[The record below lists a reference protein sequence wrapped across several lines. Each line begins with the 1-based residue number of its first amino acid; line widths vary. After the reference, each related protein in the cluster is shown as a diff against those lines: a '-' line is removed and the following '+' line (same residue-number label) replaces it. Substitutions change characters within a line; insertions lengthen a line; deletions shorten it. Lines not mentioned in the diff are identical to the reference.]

1 MIRELFLSD
10 FPLSSCVWQS
20 TIFIVVGLV
29 SSFILRH
36 RSARA
41 HQVLFLAMI
50 AAVIVPI
57 MSILVKH
64 YELGMFVA
72 EPVVTQ
78 SPAEDRATASDYGA
92 SGIILAEDIEH
103 KPGAIE
109 KDLPSAMA
117 GSESARFPWA
127 SIVLCGWIAA
137 SLILAT
143 RLLVTFVLGVRV
155 LGRALPLKC
164 GRIEQAAHLARAKL
178 GIDKDVKV
186 RSSWG
191 VRSPVIWCWRLRPI
205 LLVPSDAG
213 QFDNGVDWAGVL
225 CHELAH
231 WKRRDH
237 ISGLLTEL
245 VVCILPWH
253 PLLWWAKSRLVR
265 LSEQACDDWVV
276 ASGQPGT
283 DYAELLLDLTP
294 GGQMAFVPAVVRTKK
309 GLAGRVQRILQDNC
323 CNPRTGAVWALAVS
337 IVAACLTVGI
347 AFAQTRPA
355 SPSAASEPEP
365 AAASSD
371 SKFILDKMIENRN
384 KVENFKCINE
394 QFISFSADIL
404 KNIPGLNL
412 KRDRP
417 PEEAQKRTYVYQIDH
432 LALDNKASGRV
443 TMIREEADAKG
454 NRTGNGI
461 RKTTNTWDGENSVRY
476 SETSGRTSATIGGTK
491 QPLVVTKRYAQPW
504 TVFGGEFCNDLTR
517 ALEQNEKIN
526 IEKQKDGNYRIEFLR
541 SQDTKIIG
549 VIAPNQGYSMILQ
562 EIYLKGKLNGTRKAR
577 FEQVKPG
584 IWFPVSGEFSTGTT
598 TAPRIRTTMTIKEIK
613 INDPNFYDGLYH
625 VDFAE
630 GTYVTD
636 SATGLLHVSSRR
648 PPLLV
653 GKPLPKLKDLKIDLL
668 AANTAG
674 KMILVCFLDIEQRP
688 SRNCLQQ
695 LNARAQEL
703 KAKGMAI
710 AAVQASKIDEN
721 SLDKW
726 RRKQNISFPFGTV
739 QGDEDRARL
748 TWGLPSL
755 PWLILTDS
763 RHVVAAE
770 GFRLSEL
777 DAKIEQI
784 DGD

>member
-10 FPLSSCVWQS
+10 FSLSSCVWQS

-29 SSFILRH
+29 GSFILRH
-36 RSARA
+36 RSSRA
-41 HQVLFLAMI
+41 HQVLFLAMM

-72 EPVVTQ
+72 ETVAIQ
-78 SPAEDRATASDYGA
+78 SPAEDLTRGSNYGA
-92 SGIILAEDIEH
+92 PGIISAENIEH
-103 KPGAIE
+103 KPGPIDE
-109 KDLPSAMA
+109 ILPSTMA
-117 GSESARFPWA
+117 GSESAKLPWR
-127 SIVLCGWIAA
+127 SVVLGGWIAA
-137 SLILAT
+137 SLILAA
-143 RLLVTFVLGVRV
+143 RLLVTFVLGVRI
-155 LGRALPLKC
+155 LSRALPLHC
-164 GRIEQAAHLARAKL
+164 ERIEQALHPAKSKL
-178 GIDKDVKV
+178 GIDTDVMV
-186 RSSWG
+186 RSSRSI
-191 VRSPVIWCWRLRPI
+191 RSPVTWCWRHRPI
-205 LLVPSDAG
+205 LLVPSEAG
-213 QFDNGVDWAGVL
+213 RFDNRIDWAGVL

-237 ISGLLTEL
+237 ISGLLAEL

-253 PLLWWAKSRLVR
+253 PLVWWAKSRLVR

-276 ASGQPGT
+276 ANGQPGT
-283 DYAELLLDLTP
+283 DYAESLLDLTP
-294 GGQMAFVPAVVRTKK
+294 GGQMAFVPAVVRSKR
-309 GLAGRVQRILQDNC
+309 GLAGRVRRILKDNC
-323 CNPRTGAVWALAVS
+323 GNPRTGAVWALAVS
-337 IVAACLTVGI
+337 IVAICLAVGI

-355 SPSAASEPEP
+355 SPSAASETEP

-394 QFISFSADIL
+394 QFISYPTDIL

-412 KRDRP
+412 KIYRP
-417 PEEAQKRTYVYQIDH
+417 QEEAQKRIYRYQIDH
-432 LALDNKASGRV
+432 LALDNKGTGRV
-443 TMIREEADAKG
+443 TRICEEADAKG
-454 NRTGNGI
+454 DRTGK
-461 RKTTNTWDGENSVRY
+461 RTTKETITWDGKNSVRY
-476 SETSGRTSATIGGTK
+476 FEISGRTSATIGGTK
-491 QPLVVTKRYAQPW
+491 QPLEVTKRYAQPW
-504 TVFGGEFCNDLTR
+504 TVFGDNFCNDLTR

-526 IEKQKDGNYRIEFLR
+526 IEKQKDGNYRIEILR
-541 SQDTKIIG
+541 SQDRKIIG

-562 EIYLKGKLNGTRKAR
+562 EVYLEGKLHETEKAR

-584 IWFPVSGEFSTGTT
+584 IWFPVSGEYSTGITT
-598 TAPRIRTTMTIKEIK
+598 GTGVRTTMTIKEIK
-613 INDPNFYDGLYH
+613 INDPNFYDDLYH

-630 GTYVTD
+630 GTYVQD
-636 SATGLLHVSSRR
+636 IATGSSHVSTRQ
-648 PPLLV
+648 PPFLL
-653 GKPLPKLKDLKIDLL
+653 GKPLPKLEDLKIDLL
-668 AANTAG
+668 PANAAD
-674 KMILVCFLDIEQRP
+674 KMILLCFLDIEQSP
-688 SRNCLQQ
+688 SRNCLRQ

-721 SLDKW
+721 SLDEW
-726 RRKQNISFPFGTV
+726 RRKHNISFPFGTV
-739 QGDEDRARL
+739 QGDEDRARF
-748 TWGLPSL
+748 TWGVRSL

-770 GFRLSEL
+770 GFGLSEL

>member
-10 FPLSSCVWQS
+10 FSLSSCILQS

-29 SSFILRH
+29 VSFILRH
-36 RSARA
+36 RSSRA

-64 YELGMFVA
+64 YELGVFVA
-72 EPVVTQ
+72 EPVVIQ
-78 SPAEDRATASDYGA
+78 SSAEDWATASDYGA
-92 SGIILAEDIEH
+92 SGVISAENIEH
-103 KPGAIE
+103 KPGPIE
-109 KDLPSAMA
+109 EILPSTMA
-117 GSESARFPWA
+117 VSESAKFPWRLV
-127 SIVLCGWIAA
+127 VLYAWIAV

-143 RLLVTFVLGVRV
+143 RLLVTFVLGVRL
-155 LGRALPLKC
+155 LGRALPLDC
-164 GRIEQAAHLARAKL
+164 HRIKEAAHLAGAKL
-178 GIDKDVKV
+178 GIVKDVKV
-186 RSSWG
+186 YSSRG
-191 VRSPVIWCWRLRPI
+191 IRSPVIWCWRRRPV
-205 LLVPSDAG
+205 LLVPSAAG
-213 QFDNGVDWAGVL
+213 RLDNGVDWAGVL

-237 ISGLLTEL
+237 ICGLLAEL

-276 ASGQPGT
+276 ASGQPCT
-283 DYAELLLDLTP
+283 DYAESLLDLTP
-294 GGQMAFVPAVVRTKK
+294 GGQMAFVPAVVTSKK
-309 GLAGRVQRILQDNC
+309 TLAGRVRRILEEKCASPHSGVRWSLSANVLV
-323 CNPRTGAVWALAVS
+323 GSLV
-337 IVAACLTVGI
+337 VGI

-394 QFISFSADIL
+394 RFISFSADVW
-404 KNIPGLNL
+404 NTPYL
-412 KRDRP
+412 KRGRP
-417 PEEAQKRTYVYQIDH
+417 PEEAQKRIYFHQIDH
-432 LALDNKASGRV
+432 LALDNKGTGRV
-443 TMIREEADAKG
+443 TGTREEADAKG
-454 NRTGNGI
+454 NRTGNRI

-476 SETSGRTSATIGGTK
+476 SETPGRTFATIGGTK
-491 QPLVVTKRYAQPW
+491 QPLEVTKRYPQPW
-504 TVFGGEFCNDLTR
+504 AVFGGNFCNDLTR

-526 IEKQKDGNYRIEFLR
+526 IEKQKDGNYRIEILR

-562 EIYLKGKLNGTRKAR
+562 ETYLKGKLNGTKKAR

-584 IWFPVSGEFSTGTT
+584 IWFPVSGEFSAGTT

-630 GTYVTD
+630 GTYVQD
-636 SATGLLHVSSRR
+636 IATGSSHVSTRR
-648 PPLLV
+648 WPSHV

-668 AANTAG
+668 PANTAG
-674 KMILVCFLDIEQRP
+674 KMMLVCFLDIEQRP
-688 SRNCLQQ
+688 SRNCLRQ

-721 SLDKW
+721 SLDEW
-726 RRKQNISFPFGTV
+726 RRKHNISFTFGTV
-739 QGDEDRARL
+739 QGDEDRARF
-748 TWGLPSL
+748 TWGVGSL

-763 RHVVAAE
+763 QHVVAAE